1 MELYLVLILLVLVA
15 DALLQWIANT
25 LNARHIS
32 PELPEE
38 FRGWYDDAKYR
49 QSQDYLKVN
58 TRFEQIQSLITTPLV
73 LLFLTLGGLGLVHGW
88 AQHVSSNLITAGL
101 IFSGVLLLLTTALNL
116 PFEWYDTFVIE
127 EKFGFNRTNRRT
139 FVADRIKSLLLT
151 VLLGGPLLA
160 GILWFFSRSGDWG
173 WAIAW
178 AVVAAFQL
186 IMMLIAPSLLL
197 PLFNKFTPIP
207 DGELKIAVHEYAAR
221 QKYRL
226 SGIYSIDGSRRSSKA
241 NAYVT
246 GFGKLKR
253 IALYDTLI
261 EKHSVPELVAVLAHE
276 IGHAKLGHIRKMMIL
291 SLLSTGL
298 TFFLLGQ
305 FIGDPALYR
314 AIGIEPAPDQP
325 LPIYAGIIAF
335 SLLMSPL
342 NRILSIFIYRSSRRH
357 EFEADAFAKSTTGH
371 CEDLITALKKL
382 SVENLSNLS
391 PHPLT
396 IWLSYSHPPVLE
408 RIRALR

>member
-1 MELYLVLILLVLVA
+1 METYLALILLVLIA
-15 DALLQWIANT
+15 DAILQSIANT
-25 LNARHIS
+25 LNVRHLS

-38 FRGWYDDAKYR
+38 FRGWFDGEQYR
-49 QSQDYLKVN
+49 TSQEYLKVN

-73 LLFLTLGGLGLVHGW
+73 ILFLAFGGLGIVNTW
-88 AQHVSSNLITAGL
+88 AQSLSSGLIANGL
-101 IFSGVLLLLTTALNL
+101 IFSGILLLMLTALNV

-127 EKFGFNRTNRRT
+127 ERFGFNRTKPLT
-139 FVADRIKSLLLT
+139 FITDRVKSLALT
-151 VLLGGPLLA
+151 ALLGGPLLA
-160 GILWFFSRSGDWG
+160 GILWFFNSSGAWG

-178 AVVAAFQL
+178 AVVAAFQF
-186 IMMLIAPSLLL
+186 IMMLVAPSLLL

-207 DGELKIAVHEYAAR
+207 DGELKIAVHEYAER
-221 QKYRL
+221 QKYKL

-276 IGHAKLGHIRKMMIL
+276 IGHAKLGHIRKMMVL

-314 AIGIEPAPDQP
+314 AIGIETAAGQP

-342 NRILSIFIYRSSRRH
+342 NRLLSIFINRSSRQH
-357 EFEADAFAKSTTGH
+357 EFEADAFAKTTTGRG
-371 CEDLITALKKL
+371 EDLITALKKL
-382 SVENLSNLS
+382 SVENLSNLN